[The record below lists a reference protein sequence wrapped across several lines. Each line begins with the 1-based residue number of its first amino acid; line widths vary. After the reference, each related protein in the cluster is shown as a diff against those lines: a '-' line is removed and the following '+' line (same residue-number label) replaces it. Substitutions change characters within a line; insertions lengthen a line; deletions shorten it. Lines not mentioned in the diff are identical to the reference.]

1 MYASS
6 AKVVWD
12 DLFERFNKVDGSRTF
27 NLHKEIA
34 TLSQGTS
41 SVSVY
46 YSKLK
51 GLWEEFEA
59 LVPIPRC
66 SYEGSKEYSVHHQ
79 NLKLFQFLMGLN
91 DSYLQARSQILMLK
105 PVPSVNQAY
114 SMILSDESQMSVVAN
129 AGVLGTGPASLQ
141 GSFDAVMYSRTSG
154 TQNRFKKGLV
164 CDFCKIKGHTREN
177 CYKIIGYPQDF
188 KFKKKG
194 VSSSAYNVTGE
205 SEDGLR
211 SRSDDGVRSNA
222 SDAGSGQLRCDG
234 EAKLPHQNQLESCTL
249 TREQYNQVLQFLDKK
264 S

>member
-1 MYASS
+1 MYASN

-34 TLSQGTS
+34 TLSQDTS
-41 SVSVY
+41 SVSMY

-59 LVPIPRC
+59 LVPIPGC
-66 SYEGSKEYSVHHQ
+66 SCEGSKEYSVHHQ

-105 PVPSVNQAY
+105 PIPSVNQAY
-114 SMILSDESQMSVVAN
+114 SMILSDESQRSVVAN

-141 GSFDAVMYSRTSG
+141 GSFDVVMYSRTSG
-154 TQNRFKKGLV
+154 TQNRFKKGYNLV
-164 CDFCKIKGHTREN
+164 CDFCKIKGHT
-177 CYKIIGYPQDF
+177 
-188 KFKKKG
+188 
-194 VSSSAYNVTGE
+194 SE

-234 EAKLPHQNQLESCTL
+234 EVKLPHQNQLESYTL

-264 S
+264 SEVSHCVNAVDTNSTSRS